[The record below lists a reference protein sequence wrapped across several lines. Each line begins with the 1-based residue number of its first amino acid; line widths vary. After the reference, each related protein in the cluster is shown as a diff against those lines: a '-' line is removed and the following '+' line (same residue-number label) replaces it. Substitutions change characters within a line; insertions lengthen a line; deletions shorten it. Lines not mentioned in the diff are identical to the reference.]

1 MCKRNVSINTQ
12 SLWIREQSFDLYG
25 GFFEKIVRTGLRN
38 KKNPGGITRRNKT
51 ARTGSAKT
59 EKGKG
64 RKIERAR
71 EIENNLNQSIR
82 V

>member
-1 MCKRNVSINTQ
+1 MKTQ
-12 SLWIREQSFDLYG
+12 SLWIRERPFDLYG
-25 GFFEKIVRTGLRN
+25 GFFEKIVRTGLRK

-64 RKIERAR
+64 KKIKRAR
-71 EIENNLNQSIR
+71 EIEKKSNQSIR